1 MGIVGATCIGGESMT
16 DDIVTRLRE
25 HHCFDDAGC
34 NAAIR
39 DAADEIERLRADRDN
54 WKDLAS
60 EYYHLDPKCECHL
73 CDRFRKAMD
82 DGDR

>member
-1 MGIVGATCIGGESMT
+1 MI
-16 DDIVTRLRE
+16 DDIVTRLKKAE
-25 HHCFDDAGC
+25 HVGRNGSTQLNVTQLLLNRQAV
-34 NAAIR
+34 A
-39 DAADEIERLRADRDN
+39 EIERLRADRDN

-73 CDRFRKAMD
+73 CDRFREAMS